1 MFTFIKKDNSINLR
15 EHEFNR
21 FAVIA
26 YYNSE
31 FVRICKSIVGHE
43 WDAETKTWFLPKD
56 CYHEFKGKISDKN
69 FEIGRD
75 LTEEE
80 VKSRNIVV
88 EEVGENYFVKKN
100 EATGEVEDILK
111 NYLFSKSKNGWVIK
125 NEQAESFFQS
135 MRDFLFEL
143 RRKSN
148 MNLILLKYILKYI
161 IFQKLL
167 QHPKL

>member
-21 FAVIA
+21 FPVIA

-56 CYHEFKGKISDKN
+56 CYHEFQGKISDKN

-75 LTEEE
+75 LTEED
-80 VKSRNIVV
+80 VKGR
-88 EEVGENYFVKKN
+88 K
-100 EATGEVEDILK
+100 
-111 NYLFSKSKNGWVIK
+111 YLF
-125 NEQAESFFQS
+125 Q
-135 MRDFLFEL
+135 
-143 RRKSN
+143 
-148 MNLILLKYILKYI
+148 NLKMVGLLKTSKQNRFFNQCA
-161 IFQKLL
+161 IFFLS
-167 QHPKL
+167 